1 MTASNPSQL
10 RRELDALHREA
21 EQTRSKANGVR
32 LRLMRLSE
40 AAEKLQRQASADVR
54 FGKENEARELLIQK
68 RKVMQ
73 ALDKSKGRIEL
84 FDKLLAKR
92 NEAISVKETQL
103 IGHVASHLEGD
114 QQDVSSEVRILSVN
128 ETPENNSEEP
138 AVSESTMEA
147 MTEHE
152 KHQIEQ
158 PIDGQQQEPEWAL
171 HASNL
176 YDDGKIHELQGASS
190 YEEFLEHIDQ
200 QLQEIET
207 YMSTTLN
214 LSTLVMDLEE
224 KQKNTKVQ
232 QMVEILNDLRGTTE
246 RLEARNTDRLH
257 AAAMEEAVIARALLD
272 VILLTSIWGSEER
285 IA

>member
-1 MTASNPSQL
+1 
-10 RRELDALHREA
+10 
-21 EQTRSKANGVR
+21 
-32 LRLMRLSE
+32 
-40 AAEKLQRQASADVR
+40 
-54 FGKENEARELLIQK
+54 
-68 RKVMQ
+68 
-73 ALDKSKGRIEL
+73 
-84 FDKLLAKR
+84 
-92 NEAISVKETQL
+92 
-103 IGHVASHLEGD
+103 
-114 QQDVSSEVRILSVN
+114 
-128 ETPENNSEEP
+128 
-138 AVSESTMEA
+138 MEA

-232 QMVEILNDLRGTTE
+232 QMVEILNDLRGT
-246 RLEARNTDRLH
+246 R
-257 AAAMEEAVIARALLD
+257 
-272 VILLTSIWGSEER
+272 ER
-285 IA
+285 IARIKRLNLGGS

>member
-10 RRELDALHREA
+10 RRELDVLHREA

-73 ALDKSKGRIEL
+73 ALDKSKSRIEL
-84 FDKLLAKR
+84 FDKLLAKL
-92 NEAISVKETQL
+92 NEAIAVKETQL

-114 QQDVSSEVRILSVN
+114 QQDVSSEVRILS
-128 ETPENNSEEP
+128 
-138 AVSESTMEA
+138 
-147 MTEHE
+147 
-152 KHQIEQ
+152 
-158 PIDGQQQEPEWAL
+158 
-171 HASNL
+171 
-176 YDDGKIHELQGASS
+176 DGKIHELQGVSS

-232 QMVEILNDLRGTTE
+232 QMVEILNDLRGTRE
-246 RLEARNTDRLH
+246 R
-257 AAAMEEAVIARALLD
+257 
-272 VILLTSIWGSEER
+272 
-285 IA
+285 